1 MAVMDGLASY
11 QIFKTG
17 ITLFFMILF
26 LCCAIGLV
34 IYTINQNYVPTTICN
49 VTTNTDKSQILT
61 YTINNKQYVRNVPAV
76 TTNNNNVVTTH
87 SAHTDGKCTLY
98 YPKETPDSISY
109 GVNTNP
115 ATISQIIAGVL
126 CFITLLM
133 FLWFNFL
140 KANRGVAG
148 VVGGLDAAQTV
159 ANMFRTRR

>member
-17 ITLFFMILF
+17 FSLFLMVLF

-49 VTTNTDKSQILT
+49 VTTNTDKSQVLK
-61 YTINNKQYVRNVPAV
+61 YTIDKKEYVRNIPAI

-87 SAHTDGKCTLY
+87 SPHTNGKCTLY
-98 YPKETPDSISY
+98 YPKETPDSMSY

-115 ATISQIIAGVL
+115 TTMSLILAGVL
-126 CFITLLM
+126 CVVTLGM
-133 FLWFNFL
+133 FFWFNFL
-140 KANRGVAG
+140 KSNRGVAG
-148 VVGGLDAAQTV
+148 VVGGLDAANTV
-159 ANMFRTRR
+159 ANMFRKRG